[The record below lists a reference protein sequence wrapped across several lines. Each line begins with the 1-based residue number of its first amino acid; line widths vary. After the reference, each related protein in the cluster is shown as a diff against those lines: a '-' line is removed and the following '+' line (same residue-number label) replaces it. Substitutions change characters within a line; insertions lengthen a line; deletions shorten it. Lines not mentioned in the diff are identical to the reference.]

1 MKEYDLYVPLTYN
14 DGSPVEG
21 RKIRRIGNLLLG
33 QFEGVTFFPQA
44 NQGFWKM
51 GEVVFKDEIVV
62 FRVLTGKVRSA
73 RRFFIKL
80 KEKLKIDLEQEEI
93 LIVEKDAKRL

>member
-1 MKEYDLYVPLTYN
+1 
-14 DGSPVEG
+14 
-21 RKIRRIGNLLLG
+21 
-33 QFEGVTFFPQA
+33 
-44 NQGFWKM
+44 M